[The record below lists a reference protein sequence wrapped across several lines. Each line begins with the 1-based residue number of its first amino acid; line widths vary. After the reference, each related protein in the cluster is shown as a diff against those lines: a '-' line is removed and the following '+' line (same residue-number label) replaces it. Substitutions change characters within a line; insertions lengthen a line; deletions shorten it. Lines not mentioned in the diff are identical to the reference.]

1 VVWGTRERVVRER
14 ESEGERVVC
23 VWERERELG
32 GVETR
37 RNDAPFIL
45 SCRKE
50 EDLIALRA
58 AGNGPAS
65 LMNISL
71 KPPLRLYTQH
81 WCRTNLLGLVP
92 HVMYVRALFFFLY
105 DVEGGEVERKERFCC
120 TAVTFKRLLKNMYNV
135 LGLVLLLKK
144 MLHSLSFLIFRN
156 LHLFPTNWNWTF

>member
-1 VVWGTRERVVRER
+1 VRER
-14 ESEGERVVC
+14 ER
-23 VWERERELG
+23 ERERELG

-71 KPPLRLYTQH
+71 NPPYIHNTDA
-81 WCRTNLLGLVP
+81 GLI
-92 HVMYVRALFFFLY
+92 YS
-105 DVEGGEVERKERFCC
+105 G
-120 TAVTFKRLLKNMYNV
+120 
-135 LGLVLLLKK
+135 
-144 MLHSLSFLIFRN
+144 
-156 LHLFPTNWNWTF
+156 